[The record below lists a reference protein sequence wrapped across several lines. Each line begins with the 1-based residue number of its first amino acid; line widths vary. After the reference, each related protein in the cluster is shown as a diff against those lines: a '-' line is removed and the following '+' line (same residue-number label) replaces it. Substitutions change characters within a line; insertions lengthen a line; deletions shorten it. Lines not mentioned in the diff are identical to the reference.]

1 MLAPIITKDM
11 KLFPT
16 QSLPPKNVRYRAHSL
31 NELSKSKLQ
40 SRNTVLSASH
50 QRTSQ
55 SVDQLPIN
63 SSRSLLKSCSMR
75 KPTNLDA
82 IVEGVEMSSNN
93 SSNKCAEKVSTAVLD
108 NTTKKGKILINP
120 RKNNKDI
127 ITTNNV
133 SSSSSQKSSFGWPK
147 CVVKRFTGMMKSK
160 SKSDTL
166 SKDPKVRKRI

>member
-40 SRNTVLSASH
+40 SRNTVLSAI
-50 QRTSQ
+50 
-55 SVDQLPIN
+55 DQLPIN

-133 SSSSSQKSSFGWPK
+133 SSSSS
-147 CVVKRFTGMMKSK
+147 
-160 SKSDTL
+160 
-166 SKDPKVRKRI
+166 